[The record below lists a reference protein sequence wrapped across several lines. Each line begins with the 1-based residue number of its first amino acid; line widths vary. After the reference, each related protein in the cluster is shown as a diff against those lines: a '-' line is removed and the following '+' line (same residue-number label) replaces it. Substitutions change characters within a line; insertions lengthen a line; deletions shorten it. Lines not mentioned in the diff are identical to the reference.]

1 VFCTYL
7 ALHDKPNGKGDSR
20 VIIGQRL
27 VHGIHAV
34 VMSGR
39 YRGGSMATLS
49 SLQSVDQTNIELV
62 SGRQQGHFGNA
73 GVLPRIGQ
81 HHSTSK
87 LLLYTQ
93 QLL

>member
-1 VFCTYL
+1 MILKTAWTISDNVPFPVQSGLGSHGPGCMFCTYL

-49 SLQSVDQTNIELV
+49 SLQSADQTNIQLV
-62 SGRQQGHFGNA
+62 SGRE
-73 GVLPRIGQ
+73 
-81 HHSTSK
+81 
-87 LLLYTQ
+87 
-93 QLL
+93 